1 MKAIEEGGKR
11 LRGGF
16 SCLMVILCPRPT
28 DGKDKTKKETEH
40 SLLLLET
47 KRVPSFRE
55 RVRGKNVVFLG
66 NECVLKQIF
75 ILGFTPADR
84 FVSYCYRKKIYVFF
98 VELGFYGPLVRAI
111 LCSRQ

>member
-47 KRVPSFRE
+47 KKFQA
-55 RVRGKNVVFLG
+55 FG
-66 NECVLKQIF
+66 NELEEKM
-75 ILGFTPADR
+75 
-84 FVSYCYRKKIYVFF
+84 
-98 VELGFYGPLVRAI
+98 
-111 LCSRQ
+111 